1 MFKSYLLKIIPKP
14 FFKKIQLF
22 KHKFAHD
29 FRRISYSA
37 EAEDILISNYFGGR
51 NLQKNGFYIDIGAHH
66 PFKYSNTYIF
76 YKLGWHGINI
86 DPLPGMK
93 KMFDTI
99 RPRDIN
105 LEIAVSEIEEKRTY
119 YEYDNPALNTFDK
132 DLVTKR
138 KATIHISPK
147 HSSTIQT
154 KTINQILDSYASKPI
169 SFLSIEVEC
178 MEFDILKSWN
188 FKKFRPILICVE
200 IKESNIFNQFY
211 EHKIVKL
218 LMNNGY
224 TFHVQTLSGAIFKTI
239 H

>member
-1 MFKSYLLKIIPKP
+1 MNKNDLVNKVSDGTGLSKTDSAKAVDSVFDVIMAELKSGGDVRLVG
-14 FFKKIQLF
+14 
-22 KHKFAHD
+22 
-29 FRRISYSA
+29 
-37 EAEDILISNYFGGR
+37 FG
-51 NLQKNGFYIDIGAHH
+51 
-66 PFKYSNTYIF
+66 
-76 YKLGWHGINI
+76 
-86 DPLPGMK
+86 
-93 KMFDTI
+93 
-99 RPRDIN
+99 
-105 LEIAVSEIEEKRTY
+105 
-119 YEYDNPALNTFDK
+119 TF
-132 DLVTKR
+132 LVTKR

-169 SFLSIEVEC
+169 SFLSIDVEC

-224 TFHVQTLSGAIFKTI
+224 TFHVQTLSGAIFKSNL
-239 H
+239 